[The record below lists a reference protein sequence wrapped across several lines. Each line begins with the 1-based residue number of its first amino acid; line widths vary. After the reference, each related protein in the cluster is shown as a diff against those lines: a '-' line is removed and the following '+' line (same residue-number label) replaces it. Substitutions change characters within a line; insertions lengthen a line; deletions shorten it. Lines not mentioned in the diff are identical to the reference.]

1 MRKMAL
7 KIENLSKSFGDKVIF
22 TSFSYEFPENGLFV
36 LNGISGKGKT
46 TLLRIIAGLDTDYE
60 GAMKGGGIENTSFA
74 FQEYRLFPTLSALE
88 NVVVPNGNIKD
99 EKLKKQGAEFLS
111 LLGFSIED
119 MKLKPASLSGG
130 MKQRVSIARAL
141 MRKKPILLLDEP
153 SKELDDALRQILY
166 KLIYNEANERLVIL
180 VTHNKEEL
188 INDGIVYI
196 DI

>member
-1 MRKMAL
+1 MAL
-7 KIENLSKSFGDKVIF
+7 KIENLRKSFGDKVIF

-60 GAMKGGGIENTSFA
+60 GAMTGGGIENTSFA

-111 LLGFSIED
+111 LLGFSIEE

-166 KLIYNEANERLVIL
+166 KIIYNEANERLVIL